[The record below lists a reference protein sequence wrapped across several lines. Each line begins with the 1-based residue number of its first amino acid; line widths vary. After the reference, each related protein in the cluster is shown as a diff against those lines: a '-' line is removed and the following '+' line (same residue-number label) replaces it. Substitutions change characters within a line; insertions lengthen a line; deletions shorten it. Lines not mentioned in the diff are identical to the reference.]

1 MEIIEE
7 TWLLYDLIL
16 AKESSKS
23 KRVIGLHGSFAN
35 GFFCPDVEEVQ
46 VLDDSERS
54 SRRLSSTGK
63 N

>member
-1 MEIIEE
+1 MKIIEE

-23 KRVIGLHGSFAN
+23 KRVIGLHGSFVN
-35 GFFCPDVEEVQ
+35 GFFYPDVEEVQ